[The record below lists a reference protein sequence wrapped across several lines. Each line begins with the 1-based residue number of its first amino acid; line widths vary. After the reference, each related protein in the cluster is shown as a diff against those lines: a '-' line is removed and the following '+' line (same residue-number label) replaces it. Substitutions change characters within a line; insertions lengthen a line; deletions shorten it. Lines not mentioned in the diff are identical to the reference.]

1 MKGDHGGLSF
11 LLVVLTI
18 WRLGYLRVQPRAG
31 LEPGTDR
38 VLQFYKIVKFFKVNI
53 FQLFTIGFSKPL
65 ELHV

>member
-1 MKGDHGGLSF
+1 MKGGHSGLSF

-18 WRLGYLRVQPRAG
+18 WRFGYLRVQPGAG

-53 FQLFTIGFSKPL
+53 LQFFTIGFPKPL